1 MADLRVLIC
10 DDSLVYRAL
19 LKKLIGTI
27 DGIQLLPTAKDGRDA
42 IQKIDEHKPDLVVL
56 DVEMPVMDGMAV
68 MEELSNHSL
77 RPSVVMCSALTK
89 EGAAITIEALELGA
103 YDFIT
108 KPEGKDRK
116 ESEEMLL
123 GQLLPIIDTVK
134 KTAKNANSGS
144 STVRAETKVH
154 HRRKAVSLV
163 KPELVCIGIS
173 TGGPNALSKI
183 LPILPA
189 DFSLPIAIV
198 QHMPPLFIISLAK
211 SLNDKCSLN
220 VKVAEEDEVLEA
232 GTVYFAPGK
241 LQMGVERT
249 ASGIVAKLYE
259 APAENHCLPAADFL
273 FRHAAKELK
282 SAVIGMVM
290 TGMGCDGAKGL
301 KCLHEAGSETFAQ
314 DESTCTIYGMPKE
327 AIKEGGVNH
336 ILPLPTIIPKLL
348 TLVN

>member
-1 MADLRVLIC
+1 MADLRILIC

-19 LKKLIGTI
+19 LKKLIGALE
-27 DGIQLLPTAKDGRDA
+27 GVELVPTAKDGRDA
-42 IQKIDEHKPDLVVL
+42 ILKIEEFKPDLVVL

-77 RPSVVMCSALTK
+77 RPSVVMCSALTT
-89 EGAAITIEALELGA
+89 EGATVTIQALELGA
-103 YDFIT
+103 FDFIT

-116 ESEEMLL
+116 ESESMLL
-123 GQLLPIIDTVK
+123 SQLRPIVEFVK
-134 KTAKNANSGS
+134 KTQQKESSGS
-144 STVRAETKVH
+144 STVKAETSVKH
-154 HRRKAVSLV
+154 KKVSLNLS
-163 KPELVCIGIS
+163 KPELICIGIS

-198 QHMPPLFIISLAK
+198 QHMPPLFIESLAK

-220 VKVAEEDEVLEA
+220 VKVAEEGEVLKK

-241 LQMGVERT
+241 LQMGVVKT
-249 ASGIVAKLYE
+249 TLGIVAKLHE

-273 FRHAAKELK
+273 FRHAAQELK
-282 SAVIGMVM
+282 SAAIGLVM

-301 KCLHEAGSETFAQ
+301 KFLHDAGAETLAQ

-336 ILPLPTIIPKLL
+336 ILPLPTIVPKLL
-348 TLVN
+348 KLVN